1 MKTSQKKFQQLKRD
15 QARSLGLQAWA
26 NRHSQSCP
34 YEPGSELAAIWQ
46 EAKDEARRLNERPEA
61 PREEPMQIDSV
72 VEVLNRHFRGES

>member
-1 MKTSQKKFQQLKRD
+1 MALTKKKLETFKRD

-34 YEPGSELAAIWQ
+34 YEPGSELATIWQ

>member
-1 MKTSQKKFQQLKRD
+1 MAITKKKLETFKRE

-26 NRHSQSCP
+26 NRYSQRCP
-34 YEPGSELAAIWQ
+34 YEAGSELAEIWHD
-46 EAKDEARRLNERPEA
+46 ARTEARRLNERPEA